1 MSDFQTKGFYKY
13 ALVHEVSAIE
23 PELTAQYLYK
33 KLSAY
38 ALLPSDV
45 SCGRLSLQKK
55 QMLEISQTV
64 EFTSE
69 SDIGLMD
76 QLALLANSN
85 SWAQFCKHMESL
97 LQAWL
102 MCYTAGTALDHGL
115 ALCRTVHMKRLGL
128 DYKNSNFQGF
138 LSEVIVENTSK
149 FDRKLLDYYKKH
161 DPQTGLPNQLQLA
174 TNIGELVGKSALA
187 GLLIIR
193 LQFNVSSVDTV
204 ITIQSELLDAVI
216 ITLMRGLTKECRLFQ
231 LSSDEFVVLVLRSKP
246 EINLDWLAARLLQPF
261 EHTLLVAEQHYAI
274 SASVG
279 VVQPSQDSDA
289 STMLEQA
296 KVCLNEAQRQNLNVV
311 HFTEETNRNT
321 QRINLLKQEVIN
333 AFEDDRLILYFQP
346 IVDLPE
352 QTCFTAEALIRC
364 RTEAGDFIP
373 PPLIIDTLY
382 ARGFGLMFTRWLFN
396 SAARLISEM
405 NLIHQSPIRITL
417 NLSADDVCNQEL
429 PDLLAQVIALWGI
442 AAEQIT
448 LEITENGLLLNEEVA
463 IQTLLAFRKMGCKIA
478 IDDFGTGYSSL
489 SRLKTMPIDLVKIDQ
504 SFVRNIEKSQADQE
518 IVKAIV
524 ALAHGLGKQVVAEGV
539 EDATTLELLANMG
552 CEKIQGYFFSR
563 PLSFE
568 AFCDWL
574 NQRQSTPNAQP
585 EQARQAA
592 L

>member
-1 MSDFQTKGFYKY
+1 MSAD
-13 ALVHEVSAIE
+13 AL
-23 PELTAQYLYK
+23 ELTAQYLHE
-33 KLSAY
+33 KLGAY
-38 ALLPSDV
+38 HLLPSDV
-45 SCGRLSLQKK
+45 SCGRLSIQKEEMR
-55 QMLEISQTV
+55 QISQTPGLS
-64 EFTSE
+64 SE
-69 SDIGLMD
+69 AGIALINQMT
-76 QLALLANSN
+76 LLAGSR
-85 SWAQFCKHMESL
+85 SWAQFCKHIESMA
-97 LQAWL
+97 QAWL
-102 MCYTAGTALDHGL
+102 NCYSAGVKLEECL
-115 ALCRTVHMKRLGL
+115 SLCRTLRMKRLGF
-128 DYKNSNFQGF
+128 DYKNTNFQGF
-138 LSEVIVENTSK
+138 LSEVMAQNTAK

-161 DPQTGLPNQLQLA
+161 DPHTGLPNQLLL
-174 TNIGELVGKSALA
+174 TTSIDELNSKSALS
-187 GLLIIR
+187 GLLILR

-204 ITIQSELLDAVI
+204 ITIQTDLLDAVI
-216 ITLMRGLTKECRLFQ
+216 AMLMRGLTKECRLFQ
-231 LSSDEFVVLVLRSKP
+231 LSSDEFAVLVLRSKP

-279 VVQPSQDSDA
+279 VVQASLDADA
-289 STMLEQA
+289 SKMLEQA
-296 KVCLNEAQRQNLNVV
+296 KVCVSEAKRQSLNVI
-311 HFTEETNRNT
+311 HFSEETNRNT
-321 QRINLLKQEVIN
+321 ERINLLKQEVIN
-333 AFEDDRLILYFQP
+333 AFEDDRLMLYFQP

-396 SAARLISEM
+396 SAARLIAEM

-463 IQTLLAFRKMGCKIA
+463 IQTLLAFRQMGCKIA

-504 SFVRNIEKSQADQE
+504 SFVRNIEKSPADQE

-539 EDATTLELLANMG
+539 EDETTLELLANMG

-585 EQARQAA
+585 EQAHQAA